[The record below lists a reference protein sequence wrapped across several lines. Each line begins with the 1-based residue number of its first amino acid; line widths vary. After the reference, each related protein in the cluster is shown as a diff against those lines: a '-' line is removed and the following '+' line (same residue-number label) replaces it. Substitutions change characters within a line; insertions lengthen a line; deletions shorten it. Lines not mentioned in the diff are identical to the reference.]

1 MRLKNGQN
9 STCAGDEPLN
19 ENCFGYAEAVIAFMH
34 EAFCLYSPWDQYDP
48 YEKHHSTVREAS
60 ELAACLNVPNLI
72 LYHTEDDNIE
82 PQKALY
88 TAEGRLYYKGNL
100 YVPDD
105 LECIELDKE
114 E

>member
-1 MRLKNGQN
+1 MRPVNWRH
-9 STCAGDEPLN
+9 
-19 ENCFGYAEAVIAFMH
+19 Y
-34 EAFCLYSPWDQYDP
+34 
-48 YEKHHSTVREAS
+48 
-60 ELAACLNVPNLI
+60 LNVPNLI

-82 PQKALY
+82 RRKALY